1 MRRLLIL
8 VISLSLGCGLRAA
21 STPADLA
28 QATVIIYN
36 RAAPDS
42 AGLARFYAQARH
54 IPNDHIVGLDCSTEE
69 EISRKE
75 YDETI
80 AEPLRKIFVEHQ
92 WWTLRTDADNDPVV
106 SASRINFVAL
116 IRGMPMKIRATV
128 AYPGDRIENNQIGSQ
143 NQAAVDSE
151 LALLGL
157 YSKQI
162 SGAANNPYF
171 QSFRPIAELGSAN
184 LLLVCRLD
192 APTADIV
199 RRMITDAVEIEKS
212 GLWGRAYVDGADH
225 TSGGLAEGDEWLE
238 AVTKD
243 LRQAGIPVTFDTSPA
258 LFPSGF
264 PMNDC
269 ALYYGWYAGGI
280 SGPFQDPG
288 FAFTRGAVAV
298 HIHSFS
304 ASSLRSA
311 DAGWVAPLLARGAT
325 ASLGNVYEP
334 YLQLTAHLD
343 IFNDRLLHGFTLAES
358 AYMSTRVLSWMNI
371 AVGDPL
377 YRPFASWLQ
386 LDAKRDS
393 RKKSDWRMYHEFAV
407 KNRSREAADYLTLAR
422 AAASRA
428 DNGPMIEDL
437 GMIEKGNGNYA
448 SAIGYFR
455 QARSLYTKSDDN
467 LRALL
472 EQADASLLSGDKEG
486 ALALIRGTARL
497 LREGPATALLRKID
511 QQINPPSPT
520 LAPTPTPTPTP
531 SQSP

>member
-1 MRRLLIL
+1 MRRLLFF
-8 VISLSLGCGLRAA
+8 VIALSLGRAA
-21 STPADLA
+21 GAASAPADLA
-28 QATVIIYN
+28 PATVVIYN

-54 IPNDHIVGLDCSTEE
+54 IPDDHVVGLECSNEE

-80 AEPLRKIFVEHQ
+80 AEPLRKIFLKRQ
-92 WWTLRTDADNDPVV
+92 WWTLRTDADNHPVV
-106 SASRINFVAL
+106 SANRINFVAL
-116 IRGMPMKIRATV
+116 IRGMPLKIRATV
-128 AYPGDRIENNQIGSQ
+128 AYTGDRIENNQIGGQ

-151 LALLGL
+151 LAVLGL
-157 YSKQI
+157 SSRQI

-171 QSFRPIAELGSAN
+171 QSFRPIGELGASPI
-184 LLLVCRLD
+184 LLVCRLD
-192 APTADIV
+192 APTAEIV
-199 RRMITDAVEIEKS
+199 RRMITDAVEIEKY

-225 TSGGLAEGDEWLE
+225 TSGGLADGDEWLQ

-243 LRQAGIPVTFDTSPA
+243 LRQAGIPVTYDTSPA

-269 ALYYGWYAGGI
+269 ALYYGWYAGGV

-288 FAFTRGAVAV
+288 FAFGRGAVAV

-304 ASSLRSA
+304 ASTLRSA
-311 DAGWVAPLLARGAT
+311 DAGWVAPLLAKGAA

-334 YLQLTAHLD
+334 YLQLTAHLG

-358 AYMSTRVLSWMNI
+358 AYMSMRVLSWMDVV
-371 AVGDPL
+371 VGDPL
-377 YRPFASWLQ
+377 YRPFSSWLQ

-393 RKKSDWRMYHEFAV
+393 NKKSDWRMYHEFAV
-407 KNRSREAADYLTLAR
+407 KNSSRTAADYLVLAR

-437 GMIEKGNGNYA
+437 GMIEKENGNYA
-448 SAIGYFR
+448 SAVGYFR
-455 QARSLYTKSDDN
+455 QARSLYTMSDDN

-472 EQADASLLSGDKEG
+472 EQADALLRSGDKEG
-486 ALALIRGTARL
+486 ALALIRGAARL
-497 LREGPATALLRKID
+497 LPDGPAAALLRKID
-511 QQINPPSPT
+511 EQINPHPPPPERTPSPI
-520 LAPTPTPTPTP
+520 P
-531 SQSP
+531 